1 MSKKKTSR
9 RRAKVKHRSWI
20 QRLLLRYGWLLP
32 IFAVMVGMGILLL
45 TYAFA
50 SIPLPRDVRLPSSAE
65 VYDVHGKLIGTY
77 SDEVTRFLIDTDEL
91 PKFVGQAVIASED
104 RDFYEHGG
112 ISPRGILRAAWANLT
127 GGEVQQG
134 GSTITQQ
141 YVKQAVLQ
149 DPSRTISRKVK
160 EAILAIKLERRHSKR
175 EILGFY
181 LNTIYMG
188 RGAYGIE
195 AAARAYFDIHAEE
208 LKLDQMA
215 YLAGIIP
222 APERYQADE
231 NPVGARERRDR
242 TLRLMAEEGYIS
254 EARAERASKGKV
266 KLEGQDDRIERSQAA
281 YFMEWIRKEY
291 LYTDRFYG
299 DDLYAAGLK
308 IYTTLDLEMQSQA
321 EDAVANILN
330 LENDPQSAL
339 VSMTPRGEVRAMV
352 GSRADFTN
360 ITKARGFNYATDD
373 PGRQPGSSFKPF
385 TLMTAVAEGISPAST
400 FSGRSPAYIDEPECF
415 TTDPD
420 TGVYGP
426 WKPENYGGASYGTMT
441 LDQATTNSVNT
452 VYAQLI
458 AEVGKE
464 KVRDMVEAF
473 GFSPKYGE
481 EEVAANCSLA
491 LGGSETVTPLEM
503 ARAYAGFAGRGRVP
517 RVMPIRYVVDS
528 AGNCRAFLPDVENG
542 CKDEGEYEGEQVVE
556 RNEADVVNQVLTH
569 VVQSG
574 TATVANIGRP
584 VAGKTGTTQDFESA
598 WFAGYTPNLVTVV
611 WEGYPVE
618 TVKAEPGSFVDGRE
632 VPKSG
637 KIAVVPRM
645 TYCSDTRVCRP
656 VHGYEVTGGGAPVS
670 PAVIWANYM
679 RLATADLDPLPFPV
693 PTDMPDQRLNSPAPA
708 APIVPAPE
716 ASDDDEEEKPDKPE
730 EPQPTSEPTSQ
741 PTTEPTSEPTV
752 VPTESP
758 GGGGGDG
765 GDGGGE
771 SRAATALLGAVL
783 LGYFVRASRH
793 SSVHR
798 RRDEEV
804 VTPPS

>member
-1 MSKKKTSR
+1 
-9 RRAKVKHRSWI
+9 
-20 QRLLLRYGWLLP
+20 LP
-32 IFAVMVGMGILLL
+32 IFAVVIGAGILLL

-50 SIPLPRDVRLPSSAE
+50 SIPLPRDLRLPSSAE

-77 SDEVTRFLIDTDEL
+77 SDEVQRFLIDTEKL
-91 PKFVGQAVIASED
+91 PKFVGEAVIASED
-104 RDFYEHGG
+104 RGFYEHGG

-160 EAILAIKLERRHSKR
+160 EAILAIKLERRYSKK

-181 LNTIYMG
+181 LNTIYFG

-195 AAARAYFDIHAEE
+195 AAARVYFDTHAEDLS
-208 LKLDQMA
+208 LKQMG

-254 EARAERASKGKV
+254 AERAERASKGKV
-266 KLEGQDDRIERSQAA
+266 KLEGDQREVERSKAA
-281 YFMEWIRKEY
+281 YFMEWLRKEF

-299 DDLYAAGLK
+299 DDLYHEGLK
-308 IYTTLDLEMQSQA
+308 IYTTLDLEMQAQA
-321 EDAVANILN
+321 EDAVAGVLT
-330 LENDPQSAL
+330 EKNDPQSAL

-352 GSRADFTN
+352 GSRSDFTN
-360 ITKARGFNYATDD
+360 ITTARGFNHATDY
-373 PGRQPGSSFKPF
+373 PGRQPGSSFKPM
-385 TLMTAVAEGISPAST
+385 TLMTAVDEGISPSST
-400 FSGRSPAYIDEPECF
+400 FSGRSPAFIDEPICMGDDDGDG
-415 TTDPD
+415 TLDPWE
-420 TGVYGP
+420 V
-426 WKPENYGGASYGTMT
+426 ENFGGASYGTMT

-458 AEVGKE
+458 AEVGAE
-464 KVRDMVEAF
+464 KVRDLVEEF
-473 GFSPKYGE
+473 GFAPKYGKE
-481 EEVAANCSLA
+481 EITANCSLA
-491 LGGSETVTPLEM
+491 LGGAETVTPLEM
-503 ARAYAGFAGRGRVP
+503 ARAYAGFAARGRLP
-517 RVMPIRYVVDS
+517 EVMPIRYVVDS
-528 AGNCRAFLPDVENG
+528 AGNCRAFLPDVGDE
-542 CKDEGEYEGEQVVE
+542 CKAEDVEYRGEQVVE

-618 TVKAEPGSFVDGRE
+618 MVKAEPGSLVDGRT

-645 TYCSDTRVCRP
+645 TYCGDTRVCRP

-679 RLATADLDPLPFPV
+679 RQATIDLDPLPFPI
-693 PTDMPDQRLNSPAPA
+693 PTDMPDKMLNSPAPA
-708 APIVPAPE
+708 PPPSPE
-716 ASDDDEEEKPDKPE
+716 PEETEKPDKPDEPE
-730 EPQPTSEPTSQ
+730 EPEPTVEPS
-741 PTTEPTSEPTV
+741 PEPEPTSEPTII
-752 VPTESP
+752 PTESP
-758 GGGGGDG
+758 GGGGGPG
-765 GDGGGE
+765 NGGGSGNGGGGGGGR
-771 SRAATALLGAVL
+771 SRPPPGA
-783 LGYFVRASRH
+783 
-793 SSVHR
+793 
-798 RRDEEV
+798 D
-804 VTPPS
+804 P

>member
-1 MSKKKTSR
+1 
-9 RRAKVKHRSWI
+9 
-20 QRLLLRYGWLLP
+20 
-32 IFAVMVGMGILLL
+32 MVGSGILLL

-65 VYDVHGKLIGTY
+65 VYDMHGKLIGTY

-91 PKFVGQAVIASED
+91 PKYIGQAVIASED

-181 LNTIYMG
+181 LNTVYFG

-195 AAARAYFDIHAEE
+195 AAARTYFNIHADE
-208 LKLDQMA
+208 LTLKQA
-215 YLAGIIP
+215 AFLAGIIP
-222 APERYQADE
+222 APERYQPDE

-242 TLRLMAEEGYIS
+242 ALTLMAEEGYIS
-254 EARAERASKGKV
+254 EQRAE
-266 KLEGQDDRIERSQAA
+266 KLARGPVRMDPKTLVAKRSQAA
-281 YFMEWIRKEY
+281 YFMEWLRKEY
-291 LYTDRFYG
+291 LYTDEFYG
-299 DDLYAAGLK
+299 DELYQAGLK
-308 IYTTLDLEMQSQA
+308 IYTTLDLEVQRQA
-321 EDAVANILN
+321 EESVANILN
-330 LENDPQSAL
+330 QPNDPQSAL

-352 GSRADFTN
+352 GSRSDFTN
-360 ITKARGFNYATDD
+360 ITKARGFNYAVDP
-373 PGRQPGSSFKPF
+373 PGRFPGSSFKPF
-385 TLMTAVAEGISPAST
+385 TLVTAFDEGISPAST
-400 FSGRSPAYIDEPECF
+400 FSGASPGNVDEPECY

-426 WKPENYGGASYGTMT
+426 WHPENFGGASYGSMN

-458 AEVGKE
+458 AEVGPE
-464 KVRDMVEAF
+464 KVADMLEKM
-473 GFSPKYGE
+473 GFEPKYGADE
-481 EEVAANCSLA
+481 IKPNCSLA
-491 LGGSETVTPLEM
+491 LGSYPVTVLEM
-503 ARAYAGFAGRGRVP
+503 ARAYAGFAGRGRLP
-517 RVMPIRYVVDS
+517 EVMPIRYVVDS
-528 AGNCRAFLPDVENG
+528 AGNCRAFLPDID
-542 CKDEGEYEGEQVVE
+542 KDECDDEPPEYQGEQVIE
-556 RNEADVVNQVLTH
+556 RNTVDVLNQTLTH

-584 VAGKTGTTQDFESA
+584 VAGKTGTNQDFESA
-598 WFAGYTPNLVTVV
+598 WFAGYTPNLVTIV

-618 TVKAEPGSFVDGRE
+618 TIKGEPGSFVEGFGAI
-632 VPKSG
+632 PKSG
-637 KIAVVPRM
+637 KLAITPRM

-670 PAVIWANYM
+670 PAVIWANFM
-679 RLATADLDPLPFPV
+679 RLATAELDPLPFPV
-693 PTDMPDQRLNSPAPA
+693 PTDLPDDRLNSPAPP
-708 APIVPAPE
+708 APVAPGPAPE
-716 ASDDDEEEKPDKPE
+716 ETEEPEKPE
-730 EPQPTSEPTSQ
+730 EPEPTQ
-741 PTTEPTSEPTV
+741 EPEPEPTTEPTGEPTV

-758 GGGGGDG
+758 GGPGERRRARGQDRHFPHGGD
-765 GDGGGE
+765 
-771 SRAATALLGAVL
+771 
-783 LGYFVRASRH
+783 
-793 SSVHR
+793 
-798 RRDEEV
+798 
-804 VTPPS
+804 P